1 VREGDNMLDFA
12 DPRTVAD
19 FKGNVGRAMGG
30 EKVLVS
36 RQLTLGKGVTL
47 WAEVQY
53 LPAYDATGQ
62 VFAVAFVALDIT
74 DRKRAEA
81 AILELNA
88 GLERR
93 VAERTAQLQAIN
105 KELEAFSY
113 SVSHDLRAPLR
124 SIDGFSKAVLE
135 DYAHLLDAEGQDYL
149 QSIRTASQRMGQ
161 LIDDLLKLSRVTRG
175 EMQHEPVN
183 LAELVRDIEE
193 ELRRAE
199 IVAILG
205 RTVARTLFG
214 EADPIDRTVRV
225 RNVPVRVIGVM
236 APKGQSAFGQDQ
248 DDVIF
253 VPLDAGRR
261 RVIGRNYAKDR
272 SVGSIFIKFDR
283 EEDIAPGIEQVTALL
298 RQRHRVG
305 GEQEDDFA
313 IRNLTEIAQTASA
326 SANTL
331 SMLLAAVAAVS
342 LLVGGI
348 GIMNIMLVSVTER
361 TREIGLRLAVGARP
375 RDILGQFLIEAT
387 TLATIGG
394 AIGVALG
401 VGTAQAIASAAGW
414 PALVSPNAI
423 LIAVVFSALVGIF
436 FGFYPAQRAAQL
448 DPIEALRRE

>member
-1 VREGDNMLDFA
+1 MRLTEAFRSALSAIGANALRSLLTMLGIVIG
-12 DPRTVAD
+12 VAAVIAMVAIGSGARNLVD
-19 FKGNVGRAMGG
+19 KQIRSLGANLAIVTPGNVTQGGARLGAGAASTLTDEDAAAVKREIDGVTAAAPFVRGNAQAVAGGSNWGTTVYGVDNDYFAAREWDVETGRAFDPD
-30 EKVLVS
+30 E
-36 RQLTLGKGVTL
+36 
-47 WAEVQY
+47 
-53 LPAYDATGQ
+53 
-62 VFAVAFVALDIT
+62 I
-74 DRKRAEA
+74 
-81 AILELNA
+81 
-88 GLERR
+88 RR
-93 VAERTAQLQAIN
+93 
-105 KELEAFSY
+105 
-113 SVSHDLRAPLR
+113 
-124 SIDGFSKAVLE
+124 G
-135 DYAHLLDAEGQDYL
+135 
-149 QSIRTASQRMGQ
+149 
-161 LIDDLLKLSRVTRG
+161 
-175 EMQHEPVN
+175 
-183 LAELVRDIEE
+183 
-193 ELRRAE
+193 E
-199 IVAILG
+199 IVALLG
-205 RTVARTLFG
+205 RTVAKNLFG
-214 EADPIDRTVRV
+214 EEDPTDQTIRV
-225 RNVPVRVIGVM
+225 RNVPFKVIGVM
-236 APKGQSAFGQDQ
+236 DSKGQSAFGQDQ

-272 SVGSIFIKFDR
+272 SVGSIFIKFDK
-283 EEDIAPGIEQVTALL
+283 EEDIVPGIEHVTALL
-298 RQRHRVG
+298 RQRHRT

-423 LIAVVFSALVGIF
+423 IIAVVFSALVGIF